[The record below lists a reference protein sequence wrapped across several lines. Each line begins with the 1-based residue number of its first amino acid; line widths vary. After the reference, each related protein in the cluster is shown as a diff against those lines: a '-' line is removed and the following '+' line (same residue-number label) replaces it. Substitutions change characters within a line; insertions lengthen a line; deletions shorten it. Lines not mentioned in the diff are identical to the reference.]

1 MTTAKGERWT
11 DDLRRFLRDYSA
23 YAGRRG
29 VAAAVLIALGAVF
42 EGIGLVL
49 IVPLLDI
56 VIGSHSPGGRLDS
69 LARALFQRLGVE
81 RPAGQLALLLGLFS
95 LLMVVRA
102 VILSRRDVAV
112 AALQAGFVETR
123 RARIVE
129 QLAAA
134 SWQRLAQL
142 RHARVTQIMS
152 GDIAR
157 VGAMAYYVSQ
167 CAIAIALLLA
177 QGVLVFMLAPALAA
191 LVFTLLVGA
200 AVAVLPSV
208 RRMHGLGGTAT
219 NANLSLLSLTAHFL
233 GGLKIAM
240 SQNLQ
245 PAFVAAFR
253 QSLHEQTQVQ
263 VDAARHQSR
272 RRAALTTVSALSAA
286 ALVLIGFGL
295 FDISPAVLIVLLI
308 VVTRMVGP
316 AGQVQHGVQQIAFAL
331 PAFRS
336 VTELERDL
344 AALPDERPGG
354 VVAAPAMAIRP
365 DGPIVFHDV
374 SYRHEGDT
382 DDRCGDAPL
391 RGVAH
396 ISLAIR
402 PGEVIGVTGPSGAG
416 KTTFADLLVGLFPPR
431 HGRITVGGTV
441 LDGAALPAWRE
452 SVGYMAQD
460 PFLLHDTLRRNLSW
474 ASPQASEAALWQAL
488 AVAGADAMVRA
499 MPQGLD
505 TIVGERG
512 ALLSG
517 GERQRIALA
526 RTILR
531 RPHLLV
537 LDEAT
542 GALDPAGEHE
552 IVARLRALV
561 PRPAIVMIA
570 HRAETIALCDRVLR
584 FEVGRCVDDTAAKSV
599 EPRFLAQ
606 Q

>member
-23 YAGRRG
+23 YAGGRG
-29 VAAAVLIALGAVF
+29 VAAAILIALGAVF

-56 VIGSHSPGGRLDS
+56 VIGSHSPGGLLDS
-69 LARALFQRLGVE
+69 LARALFQRLGIE
-81 RPAGQLALLLGLFS
+81 RPAGQLALLLGLFA

-112 AALQAGFVETR
+112 AALQAGFVEMR
-123 RARIVE
+123 RGRIVE

-157 VGAMAYYVSQ
+157 VGAIAYYVSQ
-167 CAIAIALLLA
+167 CAIAVALLLA

-200 AVAVLPSV
+200 AFAVLPGV

-272 RRAALTTVSALSAA
+272 RRAALTTVSALGAA

-295 FDISPAVLIVLLI
+295 FDISPAVLIVLLV

-316 AGQVQHGVQQIAFAL
+316 VGQVQQSVQQIAFAL

-336 VTELERDL
+336 VAELERDL
-344 AALPDERPGG
+344 AALPDERPSD
-354 VVAAPAMAIRP
+354 VRAAAIRP
-365 DGPIVFHDV
+365 DGPIIFHDV

-382 DDRCGDAPL
+382 DDRRGDAPL
-391 RGVAH
+391 RGVAN

-402 PGEVIGVTGPSGAG
+402 PGELIGVTGPSGAG
-416 KTTFADLLVGLFPPR
+416 KTTFADLLVGLLPPR
-431 HGRITVGGTV
+431 HGRITVGGSL
-441 LDGAALPAWRE
+441 LDGAALPAWRD

-460 PFLLHDTLRRNLSW
+460 PFLLHDMLRRNLSW

-488 AVAGADAMVRA
+488 TVAGADALVRA

-505 TIVGERG
+505 TMVGERG
-512 ALLSG
+512 TLLSG

-531 RPHLLV
+531 QPHLLV

-542 GALDPAGEHE
+542 GALDAAGEQE
-552 IVARLRALV
+552 IVARLRALL

-584 FEVGRCVDDTAAKSV
+584 FEAGHCVDDTAVKSV

>member
-11 DDLRRFLRDYSA
+11 EDLRRFLRDYSA
-23 YAGRRG
+23 YAGHRG
-29 VAAAVLIALGAVF
+29 VAAAILIALGAMF
-42 EGIGLVL
+42 EGVGLIL
-49 IVPLLDI
+49 IVPLLGI
-56 VIGSHSPGGRLDS
+56 VIGSQPAGGRLDS
-69 LARALFQRLGVE
+69 LAGALFQRIGVE
-81 RPAGQLALLLGLFS
+81 RPVGQLALLLGLFS
-95 LLMVVRA
+95 VLMVVRA

-112 AALQAGFVETR
+112 AALQAGFVEMR
-123 RARIVE
+123 RARVVE

-134 SWQRLAQL
+134 SWERLAQL

-157 VGAMAYYVSQ
+157 TGAMAYYVSQ
-167 CAIAIALLLA
+167 CVIAIALLLA

-191 LVFTLLVGA
+191 LVCTLLIGA
-200 AVAVLPSV
+200 AVAVLPGV
-208 RRMHGLGGTAT
+208 RRMHGFGGTAT
-219 NANLSLLSLTAHFL
+219 NANLSVLNLTGHFL
-233 GGLKIAM
+233 GGLKSAM

-245 PAFVAAFR
+245 PAFVVAFR
-253 QSLHEQTQVQ
+253 QALHEQTQVQ

-272 RRAALTTVSALSAA
+272 RRVALTTVSALSAA

-295 FDISPAVLIVLLI
+295 FDISPPILIVLLI

-316 AGQVQHGVQQIAFAL
+316 VGQVQQSVQQIAFAL

-344 AALPDERPGG
+344 AALPHDRP
-354 VVAAPAMAIRP
+354 AAPAVAIRL
-365 DGPIVFHDV
+365 DGPIVFYDV
-374 SYRHEGDT
+374 SYRHGSEA
-382 DDRCGDAPL
+382 DDGSDGPSL

-402 PGEVIGVTGPSGAG
+402 PGELIGVTGASGAG

-431 HGRITVGGTV
+431 QGRITVGGTV
-441 LDGAALPAWRE
+441 LDGAALPAWRD

-474 ASPQASEAALWQAL
+474 ASPHASEAALWQAL

-499 MPQGLD
+499 LPQGLD

-542 GALDPAGEHE
+542 GALDAAGEQE

-561 PRPAIVMIA
+561 PRPTIVMIA

-584 FEVGRCVDDTAAKSV
+584 FEAGRCVDDTTASPV